1 MLNNKTQVSLFLLDI
16 NIIKEL
22 EKLRLSLIEALRLYP
37 QPPILIRR
45 AREKDVLP
53 GGLGGP
59 EEGYPVGPGADI
71 FISTWNLHRSP
82 HLWENP
88 DEFNPERFLKPFS
101 NEDFKGSWAGLRP
114 GRDGGPLYPNE
125 NTTDFAF
132 VPFGGGAR
140 KCVGDQ
146 FALMEATVA
155 MAMLLRNFRLVLNYY
170 DCPIQCIDIQA
181 STLVTT
187 PVMFSWEMSKNYNIT
202 L

>member
-1 MLNNKTQVSLFLLDI
+1 MPSDVKTIRQ
-16 NIIKEL
+16 L
-22 EKLRLSLIEALRLYP
+22 ENLRLSLIEALRLYP

-71 FISTWNLHRSP
+71 FISTWNLHHSP
-82 HLWENP
+82 HLWEDP
-88 DEFNPERFLKPFS
+88 DEFRPERFLKQFQ
-101 NEDFKGSWAGLRP
+101 NEKFKGAWAGLVP
-114 GRDGGPLYPNE
+114 GKEGNALYPNE
-125 NTTDFAF
+125 ITTDFAF

-155 MAMLLRNFRLVLNYY
+155 MAMLLKNFR
-170 DCPIQCIDIQA
+170 
-181 STLVTT
+181 
-187 PVMFSWEMSKNYNIT
+187 
-202 L
+202 